1 MMKQATSAAYQ
12 GLVFFF
18 ALFLLLLFL
27 QPRPAEATISCSPLD
42 SGVSAPHRSD
52 GVAEDTLITLT
63 TDWPELMK
71 QSNCRTIIIGRH
83 PNHVAQT
90 GEQWICTYT
99 WSIAQPGGGFP
110 SPGQTNPPVTQAFNP
125 STTFTFDTPS
135 NPEEY
140 DLSVQIHYQM
150 FLQGLEKVG
159 TLTLPYAD
167 QELPPDEN
175 DYGTIVVNDHTA
187 VGAEAPPQGS
197 ETGTTVSQFGPSN
210 GPYLGYTAESLIT
223 CNPNDFYNGKI
234 QVVVTDN
241 NPSWPPPDG
250 WEQRMFVKLFYQVG
264 PSEHSEMYKDTD
276 GDGKTDT
283 FDRYY
288 HRLRHKEPYPQ
299 PYADAEE
306 SDTSNFTC
314 YNADHSYMSPNNVPG
329 RQSPAAAV
337 DPVFGSFSQAVAGNT
352 LFTMSDGYSHTTGGS
367 VYNGTARQGWPDNN
381 YFWVGPIDLEFVSE
395 SGGWPSHFKETTW
408 EIDADKLLLPNHW
421 ARNAINYQPLKMFLY
436 ISDGSDN
443 KMGQNY
449 DEAWQAAQNCNG
461 ATFIAEIDMIDNDA
475 PWIGM
480 YIRNTAS
487 QATHYYG
494 MPKEIRNNWCNS
506 DPFWDDG
513 RRSTAVPPRELYF
526 WGLDSSQANCCAVEI
541 DQEKLV
547 EDVRYL
553 FKPVF
558 KDNVNRVFPLN
569 FLKPQADGEVQLAHD
584 GSNNVP
590 DDAFEIIIHDPSDP
604 NGPDLYFHFADCP
617 TYVDHIF
624 RDPTPDDDPERYWI
638 QFTVRDGSDYV
649 DSISGLGTQGNERTI
664 KIILPVLDT
673 TTGRQT
679 IQGGNADR

>member
-1 MMKQATSAAYQ
+1 MRTSKL
-12 GLVFFF
+12 GNNLNHNLFI
-18 ALFLLLLFL
+18 LFLLAIPLLFPMI
-27 QPRPAEATISCSPLD
+27 QDSPALANISCSPLD
-42 SGVSAPHRSD
+42 SGVQPPHVSD
-52 GVAEDTLITLT
+52 GVAEDQLITMT

-71 QSNCRTIIIGRH
+71 QGNCRTTIISRH

-99 WSIAQPGGGFP
+99 WSISQPGGGFP
-110 SPGQTNPPVTQAFNP
+110 SPGQTNPSVSQSFQPQ
-125 STTFTFDTPS
+125 TTFTFDTPS

-140 DLSVQIHYQM
+140 QLSVQIHYEM
-150 FLQGLEKVG
+150 YLQGMEKVG

-167 QELPPDEN
+167 QELPPDES
-175 DYGTIVVNDHTA
+175 DYGSIIVNDHTA
-187 VGAEAPPQGS
+187 VGAEAPPQGA
-197 ETGTTVSQFGPSN
+197 ETGTNVSQFGPNN
-210 GPYLGYTAESLIT
+210 GPYQGYTAESLIT

-241 NPSWPPPDG
+241 NPSWEPPDG
-250 WEQRMFVKLFYQVG
+250 WKQRMFVKLFYQVG
-264 PSEHSEMYKDTD
+264 PSEHSEIYKDTD

-288 HRLRHKEPYPQ
+288 HRLRHPEPYAE
-299 PYADAEE
+299 PYAEALQSAQGDAY
-306 SDTSNFTC
+306 TC
-314 YNADHSYMSPNNVPG
+314 YTADHSFMGPMQVPV
-329 RQSPAAAV
+329 RQNPAASVA
-337 DPVFGSFSQAVAGNT
+337 PLFGDFPGVAGNT
-352 LFTMSDGYSHTTGGS
+352 VFTMSEGYSHTVAGS
-367 VYNGTARQGWPDNN
+367 VYNGTARAGWPDNN

-395 SGGWPSHFKETTW
+395 GGGWPAHYKETTW
-408 EIDADKLLLPNHW
+408 EVDADKILLPNHW

-436 ISDGSDN
+436 ICDGSDN
-443 KMGQNY
+443 KMGKDF
-449 DEAWQAAQNCNG
+449 DEAWQATQTSPG
-461 ATFIAEIDMIDNDA
+461 ATFVAEIDMIDNDP

-494 MPKEIRNNWCNS
+494 MPKEIRNNWCNV
-506 DPFWDDG
+506 DTFWDDG
-513 RRSTAVPPRELYF
+513 RRATAEPPKEIYN
-526 WGLDSSQANCCAVEI
+526 WGCNANEANCCAIEI

-569 FLKPQADGEVQLAHD
+569 FLKPQADGAIQLP
-584 GSNNVP
+584 GNGNVP
-590 DDAFEIIIHDPSDP
+590 DDAFEVIIHDPSDP
-604 NGPDLYFHFADCP
+604 EGPDLIYHFQDCP

-638 QFTVRDGSDYV
+638 QFTVRDSSDYV
-649 DSISGLGTQGNERTI
+649 DSIQGLGTQGNERTL

-679 IQGGNADR
+679 IEGTK